1 MLGEKL
7 KSLRE
12 SKGLLLKDVAK
23 ELDVDIAFVSRIE
36 RNEKAVNR
44 QHLSTFSA
52 LYGVKEDDLLPIWL
66 GQRVIH
72 LFSDDIGAEQAKK
85 ALKLVI
91 NDLNRTNN

>member
-12 SKGLLLKDVAK
+12 SNGLLLKDVAK

-44 QHLSTFSA
+44 QHLSTFA
-52 LYGVKEDDLLPIWL
+52 TLYGVSEKDLLPLWL
-66 GQRVIH
+66 GQRMKH
-72 LFSDDIGAEQAKK
+72 LFTGDVDTEQVKK
-85 ALKLVI
+85 ALKLVM
-91 NDLNRTNN
+91 NDLNKNNI